1 LISTSIWRH
10 DCGSIVDRLLVGH
23 VHLDRQRVVAQFG
36 GQRLEAVHAARRQ
49 HHLVAV
55 FHEGARHLGA
65 ETGRGAGDE
74 NDHGQILKKA
84 KAARL

>member
-1 LISTSIWRH
+1 VS
-10 DCGSIVDRLLVGH
+10 
-23 VHLDRQRVVAQFG
+23 
-36 GQRLEAVHAARRQ
+36 
-49 HHLVAV
+49 V